1 MENKFIDETDP
12 THEGISGFNLMI
24 QTKKVFIISKINE
37 KKLLPSEDDWAV
49 IKTIPIPE
57 IGESLLDKYVE
68 LLSPY
73 IDPEGKFLFLECIKP
88 YFQSIDTK
96 SAANILYAG
105 LLKRP
110 VEISDIIVESNLF
123 SAKHICDLID
133 NHLLEKNILIRLLSA
148 DKAIYT
154 SEDLV
159 FMKDICTKLHNL
171 PDIRNVKTKKGL
183 FVSEKEVSECSCG
196 KTFDMNI
203 EYCPHCSKNNKGFL
217 KKQQD
222 VIDFFMKKVEILE
235 GLLKKDS

>member
-1 MENKFIDETDP
+1 MENMLIDETDP
-12 THEGISGFNLMI
+12 AIEGICGFDLMI
-24 QTKKVFIISKINE
+24 QTKKVFIVSKINE

-57 IGESLLDKYVE
+57 IGESLLNKYVE
-68 LLSPY
+68 LLGSY
-73 IDPEGKFLFLECIKP
+73 IDPEGKSLFLECIKP
-88 YFQSIDTK
+88 YFQSIDIE

-110 VEISDIIVESNLF
+110 VEISNIIVESNLF
-123 SAKHICDLID
+123 SAKHICSLIG
-133 NHLLEKNILIRLLSA
+133 NHLLTKNILIRLLSA

-154 SEDLV
+154 SDDLV

-183 FVSEKEVSECSCG
+183 FVGEKEVSECGCG

-203 EYCPHCSKNNKGFL
+203 EYCPHCLKNNKGFL
-217 KKQQD
+217 KEQQD
-222 VIDFFMKKVEILE
+222 VVDFFIKKVEILE
-235 GLLKKDS
+235 GLLRKNN